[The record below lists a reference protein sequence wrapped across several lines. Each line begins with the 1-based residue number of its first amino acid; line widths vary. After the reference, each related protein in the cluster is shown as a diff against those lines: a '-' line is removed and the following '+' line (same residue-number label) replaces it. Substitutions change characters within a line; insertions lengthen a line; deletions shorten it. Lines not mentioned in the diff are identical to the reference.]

1 MGLLSLQKGVNCA
14 DFILTPQIDRSM
26 FYLYCFSRY
35 ISQAPMNPFEYYLS
49 LGNVWFSHASWD
61 CLFMHF
67 VYCKH
72 HNDLNLI
79 WLSIVCVLNK
89 ISMSVVWLFAHHLLG
104 TLSLQ
109 SQVSVEQI
117 EKVNNSIRSTRLPSP
132 WLI

>member
-14 DFILTPQIDRSM
+14 DSMVDAMILPWL
-26 FYLYCFSRY
+26 FYLYCSFRY
-35 ISQAPMNPFEYYLS
+35 ISQTPIIPFEYCLS
-49 LGNVWFSHASWD
+49 LGNVCFSHASWD

-89 ISMSVVWLFAHHLLG
+89 ISMSMVWLFAHHLLG
-104 TLSLQ
+104 NLSLQ
-109 SQVSVEQI
+109 SQVFRRTNRKSEQFNQI
-117 EKVNNSIRSTRLPSP
+117 Y
-132 WLI
+132 